1 MPRKAKEKRGV
12 RPIRQPRRPALPPS
26 SSEEDDE
33 EMGVIRSLINR
44 MEALEKARGAP
55 SDKGAGPSGGGG
67 VPPPKVPCRT
77 RGSAWSQL
85 LTSLSIR
92 LEALEKG
99 TDPAG
104 PPPPGR
110 PVAPSAPVGPPPGQP
125 VPVLP
130 LPSPSD
136 PVPELPLPSQPQP
149 AAPVDQ
155 PPADPT
161 MPVPPDAGGAAAPVR
176 VLMCGHS
183 LVFWAFKRASTSL
196 WGSQLG
202 FGRRASVYW
211 LGLRGM
217 LWNQLLPAIRQHLVS
232 FPIPNILVLRLGE
245 NDLGRRTG
253 LSIVQQASADIALL
267 QIWMPGMRVL
277 WVNWIQRRVWRNAR
291 CGLSLEKARR
301 KTSAAISKLIL
312 AAGGAV
318 VWQSDL
324 AARCPVISGRWRSSI
339 SPRL

>member
-1 MPRKAKEKRGV
+1 MPRKAKGKRGG
-12 RPIRQPRRPALPPS
+12 RPIQPPRRPAPPPS

-33 EMGVIRSLINR
+33 EMGVIRSLIAR
-44 MEALEKARGAP
+44 MEVLEKAKGAP
-55 SDKGAGPSGGGG
+55 SDGGAGPSGGGG
-67 VPPPKVPCRT
+67 VPPPKVPRRT
-77 RGSAWSQL
+77 RGSARSQL

-92 LEALEKG
+92 LATLEKG

-110 PVAPSAPVGPPPGQP
+110 PVAPSAPVSPSPGQP
-125 VPVLP
+125 APVLP
-130 LPSPSD
+130 LPAPSN
-136 PVPELPLPSQPQP
+136 PVPELPLPSQPDP

-161 MPVPPDAGGAAAPVR
+161 VPVPLDAGGAGAP

-183 LVFWAFKRASTSL
+183 LVFWAFKRASTSH

-211 LGLRGM
+211 LSMRGM
-217 LWNQLLPAIRQHLVS
+217 LWNQLLPAIEQHLVS
-232 FPIPNILVLRLGE
+232 FPIPSILVLHLGE
-245 NDLGRRTG
+245 NDLGWRTG

-267 QIWMPGMRVL
+267 QIWMPGVRVL
-277 WVNWIQRRVWRNAR
+277 WVNWIQRRVWQNAR
-291 CGLSLEKARR
+291 CGLSLERARR

-312 AAGGAV
+312 AAGGGCSV
-318 VWQSDL
+318 
-324 AARCPVISGRWRSSI
+324 AA
-339 SPRL
+339 